1 MEESLKKIRKEHH
14 LTQAELA
21 TIINMPLRTYQNYET
36 DEKRKGSFTY
46 QRMME
51 ILDEYFRVDEEHGL
65 VSVDEIKEVCNEV
78 FSQYDVNY
86 CYLFGSYARG
96 EARENSDIDL
106 FISTSLTGLDLVEL
120 IDKLHTAL
128 NKNIELIKSSEI
140 EEFGQLVDDVLREG
154 IRIYSR

>member
-21 TIINMPLRTYQNYET
+21 NIINMPLRTYQNYET

-51 ILDEYFRVDEEHGL
+51 IIDDYFRVDEEHGL

-78 FSQYDVNY
+78 FSQYDVSY

-96 EARENSDIDL
+96 DARENSDIDL
-106 FISTSLTGLDLVEL
+106 FISTSLTGLDFIEL
-120 IDKLHTAL
+120 IEKLHSTL
-128 NKNIELIKSSEI
+128 NKNVELIKSSEI
-140 EEFGQLVDDVLREG
+140 EGFNKLVDDVLKEG
-154 IRIYSR
+154 IKIYSR